1 MGGPTILVV
10 QHDADD
16 HLNELAAPLL
26 AAGCQLELW
35 FAPGDGEPARDAA
48 DYDGILSLGSGY
60 GVNDEP
66 DLPWMPAERKVM
78 TTALAEGLPLLGICF
93 GAQLLAS
100 VAGGSV
106 RRAEVPEIGWSTVQM
121 SAAAA
126 ADPVLSTLGPTPEV
140 FQFHFDTFEL
150 PAHVEVLGRTG
161 ATNEAFRVGERA
173 WGVQFHIEIGPAA
186 MHSWLATFAA
196 EVDAVGVDREQVRAE
211 TVTRWAA
218 HRRLTTAFGAAFAAQ
233 VAR

>member
-1 MGGPTILVV
+1 
-10 QHDADD
+10 
-16 HLNELAAPLL
+16 
-26 AAGCQLELW
+26 
-35 FAPGDGEPARDAA
+35 
-48 DYDGILSLGSGY
+48 
-60 GVNDEP
+60 
-66 DLPWMPAERKVM
+66 
-78 TTALAEGLPLLGICF
+78 
-93 GAQLLAS
+93 
-100 VAGGSV
+100 
-106 RRAEVPEIGWSTVQM
+106 M

-196 EVDAVGVDREQVRAE
+196 EVDAVGVDRELVRAE

-218 HRRLTTAFGAAFAAQ
+218 HRRLTTAFGAAFASQ
-233 VAR
+233 VARLTALAPAQPACDQGVSTRACGTSSTTRSRRSWKNATRPCTGTASRSGCRYSQAMSSRTPSASSAER